1 MPSVTITIA
10 DTPSGGVSVYT
21 DFKPAVGNPCSN
33 AQAAALDMIRR
44 TRKEY
49 GLAEPENK
57 ATTLPANVPF
67 RVGGVD
73 IDSVHRSRDNVV
85 GVA

>member
-21 DFKPAVGNPCSN
+21 DFKPAVGNPCSA

-49 GLAEPENK
+49 GLTERIQGHPGPELHSPEASSGDK
-57 ATTLPANVPF
+57 TVMHVP
-67 RVGGVD
+67 V
-73 IDSVHRSRDNVV
+73 
-85 GVA
+85 

>member
-10 DTPSGGVSVYT
+10 DTPTGGLSVYT
-21 DFKPAVGNPCSN
+21 DFKPAAGNPCTP
-33 AQAAALDMIRR
+33 AQAAALDIIRR
-44 TRKEY
+44 TRKDY
-49 GLAEPENK
+49 GLTQPE
-57 ATTLPANVPF
+57 AIAPIDVPF

-85 GVA
+85 AQQ